1 MVINILTILFLNNI
15 MSKSIV
21 IDFNVIKL
29 YISDVL
35 ISITLCFLNREG
47 KKPASSL
54 QAIGMLQAFLIV
66 NVEPF
71 MFCVF

>member
-1 MVINILTILFLNNI
+1 M
-15 MSKSIV
+15 

-66 NVEPF
+66 NVELF